1 LCVCLSTKGV
11 NISQEPPKREGDVV
25 QRIGVIQTP
34 LLSIE
39 NVLSVSRQC
48 NDVVLCLDF
57 MIEFVLHNSFSW
69 VFTSLILV
77 HEHFFHTS
85 NGLLFI
91 MSF

>member
-1 LCVCLSTKGV
+1 M
-11 NISQEPPKREGDVV
+11 
-25 QRIGVIQTP
+25 IGVIQTP
-34 LLSIE
+34 LVCIE
-39 NVLSVSRQC
+39 NALSVSGQC
-48 NDVVLCLDF
+48 NDVVLPLDF
-57 MIEFVLHNSFSW
+57 LIEFVLHNSFSW